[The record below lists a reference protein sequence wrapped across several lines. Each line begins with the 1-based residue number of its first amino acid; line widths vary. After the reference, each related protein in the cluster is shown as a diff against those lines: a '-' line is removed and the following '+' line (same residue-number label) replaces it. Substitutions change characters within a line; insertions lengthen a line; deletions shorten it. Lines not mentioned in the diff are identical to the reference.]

1 MVIRVTNFTHRTD
14 LRERSKFGR
23 NIVFSLRHLNKSAMP
38 TSPRMS
44 SGQVLL
50 SVPRHPA
57 CRLKAPPINITLS
70 LEYFP
75 NWAAILCGKMS
86 IQKRSADCKR
96 CCIQKCLAEAS
107 RFSHWQKMSVLPHH
121 WRVSNLA
128 ENHVGC
134 QHAPRA
140 LLFIV
145 AADFERPLKLQRRT

>member
-1 MVIRVTNFTHRTD
+1 ITVIRVTNFTHHTD

-44 SGQVLL
+44 TGQVLL
-50 SVPRHPA
+50 SVPRRA
-57 CRLKAPPINITLS
+57 VYKLKAPPINITS
-70 LEYFP
+70 SPEYFP

-96 CCIQKCLAEAS
+96 CSIQKCLVEAS
-107 RFSHWQKMSVLPHH
+107 KFSHWQKMSVLPHR
-121 WRVSNLA
+121 WRVLNSA

-134 QHAPRA
+134 QA
-140 LLFIV
+140 LLVRF
-145 AADFERPLKLQRRT
+145 FS